1 MDIIDFWI
9 IIKSIV
15 AISFSVILLLIA
27 YLVFESIRILR
38 SIRLM
43 IERLEFLTNVRNW
56 FSMITVVRKLF
67 GK

>member
-1 MDIIDFWI
+1 MDIIEFWI

-56 FSMITVVRKLF
+56 FSMITDVRTLF

>member
-1 MDIIDFWI
+1 MDIIEFWI

-56 FSMITVVRKLF
+56 FSMITDVRKLF